1 MIAHLTHSV
10 AHNASHGSTT
20 IVIVLALVAAA
31 GLATWFVRR
40 K

>member
-10 AHNASHGSTT
+10 AHNASHGSST
-20 IVIVLALVAAA
+20 IVIVLALVAAVGFA
-31 GLATWFVRR
+31 AWYVRR